1 MHRNRAWNH
10 NVHYHD
16 LILHLVGHHGDRALD
31 VGCGQGLLARLLA
44 ERFDE
49 VVAIDPDRQSLA
61 DARALGEDQPRI
73 EYVEGDVM
81 SYAFDGESFDCI
93 TAVASLHHLPLEP
106 ALVRFRDLL
115 KPGGFLV
122 VIGLYRESGI
132 ADYVNAA
139 IALPISRILRIV
151 NGYSE
156 LGAPIAPPKETLRE
170 IREASGRLLPG
181 SFLKRRLLFRYS
193 LVWRSPAQQLV
204 QP

>member
-1 MHRNRAWNH
+1 
-10 NVHYHD
+10 
-16 LILHLVGHHGDRALD
+16 
-31 VGCGQGLLARLLA
+31 
-44 ERFDE
+44 
-49 VVAIDPDRQSLA
+49 
-61 DARALGEDQPRI
+61 
-73 EYVEGDVM
+73 M

>member
-139 IALPISRILRIV
+139 IALPICRI
-151 NGYSE
+151 
-156 LGAPIAPPKETLRE
+156 
-170 IREASGRLLPG
+170 
-181 SFLKRRLLFRYS
+181 
-193 LVWRSPAQQLV
+193 
-204 QP
+204 